1 MRVNAH
7 ILSLVTFFV
16 TGLFAFDPNYYTYP
30 SKNAFTTPY
39 SNLNNAE
46 IDTAMLGKSFFKVPW
61 ILAPGATTARDGLG
75 PLFNANTCVSCH
87 PNNALGS
94 VYNKKNIS
102 RAMVVR
108 LSIPNSKKD
117 LSYLQRGFTPEP
129 TYGAQIAI
137 NGTHDVPFEAKLAI
151 SYENT
156 YVTYKNGQTVVL
168 KKPTYTLKNLN
179 YGPLHKD
186 TIISVR
192 KAPALVGLG
201 LLSLLSDEEILKN
214 QDINDE
220 NNDGISG
227 VANIVYSIKEQK
239 FTLGRYTYKAS
250 APSVVHQSAA
260 AFINDMGLTSSYFPN
275 DNCSS
280 VQTKCNNAPKGR
292 HKLDVPDLRLNAVA
306 FYLKH
311 LKVPF
316 VKNKNIEGEK
326 LFKSIGCISCHVSEL
341 KTKNNLIIK
350 PFSDFLLHDMGEGLS
365 DGRSEYKAGPQ
376 EWRTA
381 PLWGINSYE
390 KAIKKKVDY
399 LHDGR
404 ASTIEEAILWHD
416 GEAKNSKEAF
426 KSLNEKNR
434 QYLLKYIKE
443 L

>member
-1 MRVNAH
+1 MRVNSR

-16 TGLFAFDPNYYTYP
+16 TGLFALDANYYTSP

-39 SNLNNAE
+39 SNLSNDE
-46 IDTAMLGKSFFKVPW
+46 IDTTMLGKSFFKIPW

-108 LSIPNSKKD
+108 LSIPNSKND

-137 NGTHDVPFEAKLAI
+137 NGTHDVPFEAKLTI
-151 SYENT
+151 SYVNT

-192 KAPALVGLG
+192 KAPPLVGLG

-227 VANIVYSIKEQK
+227 VANIVYSIKDKK

-260 AFINDMGLTSSYFPN
+260 AFINDMGLTSSYFPD
-275 DNCSS
+275 DNC
-280 VQTKCNNAPKGR
+280 TKFQINCNKAPKGR

-311 LKVPF
+311 LKVPV
-316 VKNKNIEGEK
+316 VKNKNIQGEK
-326 LFKSIGCISCHVSEL
+326 LFANIGCASCHLPEL
-341 KTKNNLIIK
+341 KTKNNLKIH

-404 ASTIEEAILWHD
+404 ASSIEEAILWHD